1 MRHTF
6 ICTFIARSCLYN
18 FFIVRPS
25 DRARNNDFGTRLYL
39 SQCPMFF
46 LITYIASKFFLFSD
60 GDDDKTDEDE
70 EKAGASGEEEQDEE
84 EQAPP
89 QSRIIQSDEEEEEI
103 PSTPQPSQ

>member
-1 MRHTF
+1 M
-6 ICTFIARSCLYN
+6 
-18 FFIVRPS
+18 P

-39 SQCPMFF
+39 SQCPRFF
-46 LITYIASKFFLFSD
+46 SNYIYRIHFFLFSD
-60 GDDDKTDEDE
+60 GDEDKTDEDE

-89 QSRIIQSDEEEEEI
+89 QSRIIQSDEEEEEEEI